1 MASVRVVIQK
11 PINASGGGV
20 QSVNGDG
27 VNNTDPLNP
36 VLAFPN
42 GTDVLL
48 VNEGA
53 VTVTEAVVD
62 LQSTKADL
70 ALIKSNVIDSN
81 TITFTNVIGNYF
93 GTYSTPRTGALTFDN
108 TNAVTGGVSIV
119 YYINP
124 TLDISGNPKFGIN
137 NFKPNEINKLYVEID
152 SEGVYTMNVISDTS
166 IPDSYII
173 TVIKENKAFLQRS
186 EFFNNA
192 VDGDYLEFKMKF
204 PDFNST
210 SYIMGNFI
218 STLPYFRIDNASRIL
233 IRSTATSTLNL
244 ASALLIDTW
253 YIFKLSKTATGY
265 NLLLDGNNYTV
276 AETAVIGYNQILGGA
291 MRENDS
297 QPIGSLQ
304 INASIEY
311 IDFNGDM
318 LTFTNNTGTHYTQTL
333 SEEVKLLSQESIN
346 ISTLYEVI

>member
-11 PINASGGGV
+11 PINGSGGAVDSVNSKTGVVVLDGTEIELIDGGGV
-20 QSVNGDG
+20 
-27 VNNTDPLNP
+27 
-36 VLAFPN
+36 
-42 GTDVLL
+42 
-48 VNEGA
+48 
-53 VTVTEAVVD
+53 TVTGAISD
-62 LQSTKADL
+62 LDNEKANKSLIQS
-70 ALIKSNVIDSN
+70 NFYESN
-81 TITFTNVIGNYF
+81 TITFTNVIGDYF

-108 TNAVTGGVSIV
+108 TNSVTGGISIV

-137 NFKPNEINKLYVEID
+137 NFKPNSINKLYVEID

-218 STLPYFRIDNASRIL
+218 STLPYFRIDNDSKIL
-233 IRSTATSTLNL
+233 IRSSATSTLNL
-244 ASALLIDTW
+244 ASALLVDTW
-253 YIFKLSKTATGY
+253 YVFKLSKTATGY

-276 AETAVIGYNQILGGA
+276 DETAVIGYNQILGGA

-311 IDFNGDM
+311 VDFNGDM

-333 SEEVKLLSQESIN
+333 SEEVMLLSQEAIN
-346 ISTLYEVI
+346 ISTLYEVV